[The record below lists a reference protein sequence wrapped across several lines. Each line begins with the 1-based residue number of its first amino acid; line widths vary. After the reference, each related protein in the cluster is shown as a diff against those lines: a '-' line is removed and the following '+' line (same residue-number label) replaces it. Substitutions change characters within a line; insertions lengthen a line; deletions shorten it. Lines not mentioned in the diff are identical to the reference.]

1 MADTYTTHLNLV
13 KQDPNTVPD
22 HQVGDSNLDTLDDE
36 IWARGKRFNGTAV
49 SEDGEFHVNRI
60 PYAENLETSFAQKS
74 EETYIIRSSGG
85 DASINNGDAWLTT
98 IKGNYTHTGYA
109 PQSVDMTVTPME
121 REEGE
126 PITATI
132 DEDTFVSYVES
143 SGTTTLTYSTT
154 WSADPSLYGIT
165 VTGTPIAGDVIT
177 VVYVKEARG
186 TITQSNPQKFVS
198 TGWNLYNHSNARAR
212 VVKYSD
218 LSGYGFK
225 ISGTYS
231 ILEFSETLTGARTT
245 ITPVSGYFAVPSDG
259 YVFVTG
265 GSNADTAIWMT
276 WSDWGTTAN
285 GGVFAPYV
293 EYEVDFSTFMSGNF
307 PYGLLAVGTVRDE
320 INFNTGTAISRVE
333 RQAYTDV
340 NLANAKAS
348 GRQYE
353 YDENYIYLERESA
366 VTYTVSVEGVYTADD
381 HGMEWFTGTD
391 VAVFAE
397 TIYGANLKNKLERDV
412 LTISQQ
418 TLTSSEQSQV
428 RTNIGAASQSDYSAF
443 KTMLNYN
450 RGAYQVNSASELGT
464 VMDTVRATMGHGET
478 AHFYVTAT
486 TAFGPFT
493 QRSYTV
499 ELRHVSNAT
508 TTNYASATFIG
519 YSALEVIRGLR
530 TTNGWTFT
538 KESIIPSFIPQKYLS
553 DGSSVTSRTYS
564 LPNSGRFFV
573 VSIAGNTANCFAC
586 TVVVNASGIVST
598 FTINKGANVT
608 ISSSAANKWTVALTS
623 ASTCP
628 LLVFGTSQA
637 YVDAFTIDS

>member
-22 HQVGDSNLDTLDDE
+22 YQVGDSNLDTLDTE

-49 SEDGEFHVNRI
+49 SEDGEFHVNSI

-85 DASINNGDAWLTT
+85 EASINNGDAWLTT
-98 IKGNYTHTGYA
+98 IKGNCTHTGFV

-143 SGTTTLTYSTT
+143 SGTTTLTYSTA

-177 VVYVKEARG
+177 VVYVKEERG

-198 TGWNLYNHSNARAR
+198 TGWNLYDHSNARAR

-333 RQAYTDV
+333 RQAYTDA

-353 YDENYIYLERESA
+353 YDENYIYLERASD

-428 RTNIGAASQSDYSAF
+428 RTNIGAASVDIEELVSYVDVSTVITDLDTIKLNSKGRLYLGASVSPTGANSGYSYLCVGVDAGKTLIVWSSLSNKEWTNSKTGSGWSGWHSTQDDVVPQKVITDSTSSTSRTLNIGNSARFVLCFMSNSSNAAF
-443 KTMLNYN
+443 LVIVSTTTTGGISLLEAVKGSEVTFNTSTANKLVITHSTARAGLFLVFASSKTML
-450 RGAYQVNSASELGT
+450 
-464 VMDTVRATMGHGET
+464 
-478 AHFYVTAT
+478 
-486 TAFGPFT
+486 
-493 QRSYTV
+493 
-499 ELRHVSNAT
+499 
-508 TTNYASATFIG
+508 
-519 YSALEVIRGLR
+519 
-530 TTNGWTFT
+530 
-538 KESIIPSFIPQKYLS
+538 
-553 DGSSVTSRTYS
+553 DGIT
-564 LPNSGRFFV
+564 L
-573 VSIAGNTANCFAC
+573 A
-586 TVVVNASGIVST
+586 
-598 FTINKGANVT
+598 
-608 ISSSAANKWTVALTS
+608 
-623 ASTCP
+623 
-628 LLVFGTSQA
+628 
-637 YVDAFTIDS
+637 